1 MMRKALWR
9 AAPSVAAE
17 AGCTVC
23 SCYCGGSGSRELGL
37 DIGLVQNLQDLLPN
51 DPVLQLIP
59 TSQRSYYLTKQ
70 CHLLGT

>member
-1 MMRKALWR
+1 MRKALWW

-17 AGCTVC
+17 AGCMVC
-23 SCYCGGSGSRELGL
+23 SYYCGGSGSRELGL
-37 DIGLVQNLQDLLPN
+37 DIRLVQNLQDLLLN